1 MAATDPLG
9 KAVLAVPALGIAVG
23 AAGAFKWLSQRKA
36 DGKGKEKDNG

>member
-1 MAATDPLG
+1 MAITDTLG